1 MNGTECETQCKTF
14 KPDRKTFQNNMH
26 EQRIKANRIRGTP
39 LSRASASE
47 KNDGTS
53 ALVHQGAA
61 QLMVV
66 GKGGWEA
73 RETRFDIIS
82 HSTPALMQLS
92 IAPVIVGEGR
102 GGRRAQG

>member
-1 MNGTECETQCKTF
+1 MNGTECEPSAKHLSRIE
-14 KPDRKTFQNNMH
+14 KKLQNNMH

-66 GKGGWEA
+66 GKGGWGA
-73 RETRFDIIS
+73 RET
-82 HSTPALMQLS
+82 
-92 IAPVIVGEGR
+92 
-102 GGRRAQG
+102 